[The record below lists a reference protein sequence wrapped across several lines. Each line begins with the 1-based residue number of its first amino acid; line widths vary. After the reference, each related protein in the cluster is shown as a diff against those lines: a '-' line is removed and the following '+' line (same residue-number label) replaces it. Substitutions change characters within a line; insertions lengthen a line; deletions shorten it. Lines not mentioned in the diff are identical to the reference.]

1 MATGAV
7 LRPST
12 TSWVDLWDQTD
23 AVAVH
28 TQKGIEF
35 LERIGTFAKERAL
48 IEEEYATKLRSLAK
62 KSLGKKKD
70 DEEAMKTFTYVRSFS
85 NLLKEV
91 ESTACQHEV
100 IAERLKKDI
109 SSFVQAKSN
118 QHRLSRKQC
127 LQDLQNIYNNLN
139 SACDHLSK
147 SQKAYGKPFKEA
159 EAAFLKYN
167 KAEKNMEISRLDLEK
182 AKNNATLRNQM
193 SEEAKHAYAHALTMC
208 NEAQQ
213 LHYDQLLPAML
224 DRMKNLDQ
232 ERIHDTSVAMSMC
245 ITAETDVHPIIA
257 RCYEDMKRAVGQI
270 NPDHDMQMVVE
281 NLKTGYAR
289 PGPHGFEDLGD
300 PGKVIESNGN
310 SQVDLTLKR
319 GLMSGTGKKD
329 KSATIG
335 VSRKHSMHQKLFGGR
350 EDKKAEANGEYG
362 SLPPQQRIRRIQVK
376 LAELEK
382 ERDKTQ
388 QSRDGLAKMQQ
399 VYKDNPKMGNA
410 ADCDGQLIQ
419 YQREIDALSA
429 QIKKFQKMLDE
440 TNAFI
445 ASNGGSMNAGGDTP
459 TSIRSA
465 SSASGSTQALHNKS
479 ATLGANS
486 SSTPFSSPPFAQN
499 NGSNNGH
506 SHLAKR
512 ESYSDDHSMTSSDGG
527 RGDSSR
533 GGSGSAAIRD
543 EVYEECEM
551 PALGT
556 ALAQFSFDGG
566 TEGTMKIG
574 EGEELLL
581 IERDEGDGWTRV
593 RKLDTKMEG
602 FVPSSYLKCKWY
614 PE

>member
-1 MATGAV
+1 MCRNEEVTQRRKKG
-7 LRPST
+7 R
-12 TSWVDLWDQTD
+12 DGMNYRKMQRKDQTD

-48 IEEEYATKLRSLAK
+48 IEEEYAAKLRSLAK

-91 ESTACQHEV
+91 ESIACQHEV

-127 LQDLQNIYNNLN
+127 LQ
-139 SACDHLSK
+139 
-147 SQKAYGKPFKEA
+147 
-159 EAAFLKYN
+159 
-167 KAEKNMEISRLDLEK
+167 
-182 AKNNATLRNQM
+182 LRNQM
-193 SEEAKHAYAHALTMC
+193 SEEGKHAYAHALTMC

-362 SLPPQQRIRRIQVK
+362 SLPPQQRIRRIQAK
-376 LAELEK
+376 LVELEK

-419 YQREIDALSA
+419 YQREIDALST
-429 QIKKFQKMLDE
+429 QVKKFQKMLDE